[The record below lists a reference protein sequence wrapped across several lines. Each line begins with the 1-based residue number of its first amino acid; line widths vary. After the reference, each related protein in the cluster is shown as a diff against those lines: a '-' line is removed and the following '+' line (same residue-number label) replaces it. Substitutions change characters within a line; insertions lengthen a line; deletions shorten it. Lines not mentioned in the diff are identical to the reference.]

1 MLYRRVISVE
11 RFSGG
16 YSLYRIAISMH
27 RMHLVFHI
35 STTAGIFEKVQQLL
49 VRRLGFCVSA
59 EAGNFDSS
67 FTVTVKIINTNFWTL
82 ITLQ

>member
-1 MLYRRVISVE
+1 
-11 RFSGG
+11 
-16 YSLYRIAISMH
+16 MH

-49 VRRLGFCVSA
+49 VRRLGFCISA

-67 FTVTVKIINTNFWTL
+67 FTVTVKITNTNF
-82 ITLQ
+82 